1 MSKTQLSEHAKK
13 LIDGKNFAVVA
24 TLNKDGSPQIAP
36 VWVDREG
43 DVILLNATESRQR
56 YKNLKRDP
64 RVALSIFEQ
73 SNPYSKVIIR
83 GKAVELTRKG
93 AKEHIDKLNNKYHGT
108 SKYPYHDPKDPR
120 VIIRIQPERE
130 TA

>member
-1 MSKTQLSEHAKK
+1 MP
-13 LIDGKNFAVVA
+13 
-24 TLNKDGSPQIAP
+24 DGSPQIAP

-43 DVILLNATESRQR
+43 DIIVLNATESRRR

-64 RVALSIFEQ
+64 RVALTIFDT

-83 GKAVELTRKG
+83 GKAIDLTRKG
-93 AKEHIDKLNNKYHGT
+93 AEEHIDKLNMKYQGNP
-108 SKYPYHDPKDPR
+108 KYPQHDPKDPR

-130 TA
+130 IA